1 VNHAQESVARKFCK
15 RKTPETVAEQN
26 GNLGRNNRHAYINKQ
41 QNRCDPR
48 EQTDNQE
55 RTADYFDS
63 SNERAHGVRRRN
75 ANLRKTARAE
85 VGRIKKLLDPFCQNI
100 PPTTIRTKIAQL
112 ELGSRAGGACSDS
125 RSELRE
131 VVNPELLFDA
141 GHFIDHFLKTILAE
155 KVVLLLLKIFSQRIV
170 FVPACDLAEFG
181 KENRVLPR
189 LTMV

>member
-1 VNHAQESVARKFCK
+1 MGILVETIATLISISSRIAAIRVSKPTIRSAPQTIS
-15 RKTPETVAEQN
+15 TP
-26 GNLGRNNRHAYINKQ
+26 
-41 QNRCDPR
+41 
-48 EQTDNQE
+48 
-55 RTADYFDS
+55 

-131 VVNPELLFDA
+131 VVN
-141 GHFIDHFLKTILAE
+141 
-155 KVVLLLLKIFSQRIV
+155 
-170 FVPACDLAEFG
+170 
-181 KENRVLPR
+181 
-189 LTMV
+189 